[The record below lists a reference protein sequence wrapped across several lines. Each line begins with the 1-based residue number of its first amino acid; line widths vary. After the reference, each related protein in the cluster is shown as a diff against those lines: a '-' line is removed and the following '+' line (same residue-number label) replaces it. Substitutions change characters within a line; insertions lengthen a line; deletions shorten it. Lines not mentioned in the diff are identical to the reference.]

1 MIESGS
7 GRESFDSFGGLV
19 GMESSMKADGE
30 RVVVGS
36 GLCRGCAGELCAGS
50 SCMTPPLISA
60 AFWEVRVKCE

>member
-30 RVVVGS
+30 RVVVGVWIVL
-36 GLCRGCAGELCAGS
+36 GLCWGALR
-50 SCMTPPLISA
+50 
-60 AFWEVRVKCE
+60 R